1 MTSLLQLPDEIL
13 SLVATCCDC
22 LSLKQLRLCCKR
34 LSRISEQPLFQS
46 LTVSTRHDEK
56 LRLVRQHPTI
66 ANQVKSIVWDFQNDG
81 REDAVDDQA
90 MPDPQNAATK
100 MESVFRSF
108 PNLYRMGQKNTFSEP
123 ANFLNWCTTTLR
135 ARSHA
140 ISIFRAFQE
149 ESQLSELEI
158 CTPWSTFADPNESL
172 GPLARAF
179 RTLLL
184 RPEGA
189 AIDCQLKDCL
199 DDVVFTRTFTQL
211 NKLTLALDVP
221 CPEAEA
227 IELTLEGRVVNEV
240 ETYRLQGAY
249 ARLGRLLNNQRKLKV
264 LHVRFRPRR
273 PWARGLASHPLMSD
287 YTLFP
292 PYLFGSNSFYPR
304 LSSLTIAGYL
314 TNAESWLKFLRKA
327 SHTLRYLHLENIGLM
342 TPAEVSTAIITALTL
357 PVNGPTTIT
366 SPAQSTRDTLL
377 RTACWVAVLTEMR
390 QILRLKQISLN
401 GDFVSLV
408 SYFSSLLYFVHLSR
422 SYSY

>member
-1 MTSLLQLPDEIL
+1 MPSLPQLPDEIL

-46 LTVSTRHDEK
+46 LTISTRHDEK

-66 ANQVKSIVWDFQNDG
+66 ADQVKSIIWDFQNDG

-90 MPDPQNAATK
+90 LPDPQNAATN

-108 PNLYRMGQKNTFSEP
+108 PKLYRMGQKNTFPEP
-123 ANFLNWCTTTLR
+123 TSFLNWCTTTLR

-158 CTPWSTFADPNESL
+158 CAPWSTFADPNESL
-172 GPLARAF
+172 RPLERAF

-189 AIDCQLKDCL
+189 AVDSLLTDCL
-199 DDVVFTRTFTQL
+199 DDVVFIRTFTQL
-211 NKLTLALDVP
+211 SKLTLALDVP

-227 IELTLEGRVVNEV
+227 RELTREGQVVNEV

-249 ARLGRLLNNQRKLKV
+249 ARLGRLLNKQRNLKV
-264 LHVRFRPRR
+264 LHVRFKPRQ
-273 PWARGLASHPLMSD
+273 PWARSLARHPLMSD

-314 TNAESWLKFLRKA
+314 TNAESWLKFLRHA
-327 SHTLRYLHLENIGLM
+327 SRTLRYLHLENIGLM
-342 TPAEVSTAIITALTL
+342 TPAEVSNAIITALTL
-357 PVNGPTTIT
+357 PVHGPTTTT
-366 SPAQSTRDTLL
+366 SAAQFTRDDLL
-377 RTACWVAVLTEMR
+377 RTACWVTVLTEMR
-390 QILRLKQISLN
+390 QILTLKKISLN
-401 GDFVSLV
+401 GDFGSLV
-408 SYFSSLLYFVHLSR
+408 SYLWSLLCFAHLSR
-422 SYSY
+422 SDQY